1 MEIQSLP
8 PRCKPQFGPDQGAI
22 FCILG
27 RGSSPQEC
35 GADDAKCVLRQ
46 LVVAENH
53 RVGMEGTGDN
63 DLLFFSGHIHRLEIL
78 I

>member
-1 MEIQSLP
+1 MGSRAWRMGI
-8 PRCKPQFGPDQGAI
+8 CKEL
-22 FCILG
+22 C
-27 RGSSPQEC
+27 
-35 GADDAKCVLRQ
+35 RQ